1 MNMGT
6 CPHLHVLAL
15 SSAWLRAECSYGV
28 GLGMVGVMFLLQT
41 LNSSCSGVSHQS
53 SSQFSLALNIALG
66 LMTERFGLCA

>member
-15 SSAWLRAECSYGV
+15 SSAWLRVEYGA

-66 LMTERFGLCA
+66 LMTERRFGLCV